1 MAKYFTVDA
10 KAILT
15 LGRESIKDHT
25 TALVEL
31 VKNSYDADAKKVEV
45 QIYVNVPQPYIR
57 IADNGCGMTERQ
69 VENNWLRIGYSEKKT
84 HRLTKLK
91 RRKTGVKGIGRLS
104 ADRLGSILELRTK
117 AARKVY
123 GLTIDWEDFNREG
136 KELSQILL
144 EEIPQPTINIP
155 RTLKGQASKT
165 GINKG
170 QASKTGTELIIRSP
184 RQMWTKTDIENLS
197 RELSMLISPFKR
209 LKDFQ
214 IILNTDVVEGYNGK
228 VESDFQEQAYITL
241 DAKFDGLI
249 NVKYT
254 VTIRSDDNSRRQERK
269 QIPLSQFMQKNVIR
283 SSKRRNTKSESS
295 NGVRLSCGP
304 VNLMLLFFP
313 QKSELF
319 DLKQIRKFLNNNHGV
334 RIYRDNIRV
343 KPYGDPQEVEGDW
356 LKLGATF
363 AANPAGARR
372 SSSSIRPKQLVGTVF
387 IGRDTNRKLVDSSS
401 REGLVHGDAFIDLR
415 DFVKR
420 CVREV
425 ALYHHEIFVKENPE
439 TKSNAAEKVKDL
451 SIRLGEIR
459 MRLRSIAP
467 MLARTAE
474 ETTEETVENIGT
486 TLEAIKETLNSLSEL
501 ENQAAIYRGLA
512 SIGIATAVFGHE
524 IQAPISGISGFV
536 NTAKD
541 LLGTNPPQIDEA
553 IEELENALED
563 ADKISG
569 WGSFALLRV
578 RRDKRRPIKVDLGKL
593 TQDIIADLRPTLE
606 SLDID
611 LKINA
616 ETLEGKILPMN
627 FESVLINLITNAS
640 TACQQVR
647 RQNTGRV
654 IDVAVKKKVEQ
665 GIKGVEIVVADSGGG
680 VASDKIDKIWDPLF
694 TTKTGDNIGTGL
706 GLTIV
711 RDVVEEMHGIR
722 KIDRDPNLKGAR
734 FTIWL
739 PLQ

>member
-1 MAKYFTVDA
+1 MAKFFTVDA

-45 QIYVNVPQPYIR
+45 EIYVNVPQPYIR
-57 IADNGCGMTERQ
+57 IADNGVGMTELQ
-69 VENNWLRIGYSEKKT
+69 VEDNWLRIGYSEKKT

-91 RRKTGVKGIGRLS
+91 RRKTGEKGIGRLS

-117 AARKVY
+117 AATKVY
-123 GLTIDWEDFNREG
+123 GLTINWEHFNREG

-144 EEIPQPTINIP
+144 EEIPRPTINIP
-155 RTLKGQASKT
+155 RTL
-165 GINKG
+165 KG

-184 RQMWTKTDIENLS
+184 RQMWTKPDIENLS

-241 DAKFDGLI
+241 DAKFDGRI
-249 NVKYT
+249 NVNYT
-254 VTIRSDDNSRRQERK
+254 VTIRSEGGSRRQEKK

-283 SSKRRNTKSESS
+283 SSKRKKTEGESD

-319 DLKQIRKFLNNNHGV
+319 DLKQIRKFLTNNHGV

-356 LKLGATF
+356 LNLGATF

-401 REGLVHGDAFIDLR
+401 REGLVHSDAFKDLR
-415 DFVKR
+415 NFVLR

-425 ALYHHEIFVKENPE
+425 ALYHHDIFVKENPE
-439 TKSNAAEKVKDL
+439 TKSNVIENVRDL
-451 SIRLGEIR
+451 KTKLSDIR
-459 MRLRSIAP
+459 MGLRLIAP
-467 MLARTAE
+467 ILARTAG
-474 ETTEETVENIGT
+474 ETAED
-486 TLEAIKETLNSLSEL
+486 TLEKLETGIDVAIDKIDITVPSLKEL

-553 IEELENALED
+553 IEELRNALDD

-593 TQDIIADLRPTLE
+593 AQDIIADLRPTLE
-606 SLDID
+606 SLDIN
-611 LKINA
+611 LKIHT
-616 ETLEGKILPMN
+616 ETLEGQILPMN

-647 RQNTGRV
+647 RQSTGRI

-680 VASDKIDKIWDPLF
+680 VASDKVDKIWEPLF
-694 TTKTGDNIGTGL
+694 TTKTGDNFGTGL

-711 RDVVEEMHGIR
+711 RDVVEEMRGTR
-722 KIDRDPNLKGAR
+722 KLDRDTNLKGAR
-734 FTIWL
+734 FNIWL